1 LKTAATQAL
10 EPWLDGA
17 LAKCRATWPTLSAR
31 DFRRTLSIRAAP
43 MTDTQREALHVTD
56 LYLAVACAHE
66 DPAALAL
73 FEAEIVPR
81 VQKTLTRLLPAG
93 WQTADAAQALR
104 TRLFVPGPTG
114 RGIDSYSGRGALTG
128 WVRTVATRLLLD
140 ARRKHQETAPLTDSL
155 EDRLRT
161 SGLSAELQ
169 AMRAELVPVVRAAIK
184 AALESLT
191 AKERTLLKL
200 HYVDGLSFEQIAK
213 LNRVHRSTVMR
224 WLQGIREECLDHVKE
239 TLSRSLSLP
248 PRQIESLLA
257 VARSHLEM
265 SLSPLLRGETAP

>member
-1 LKTAATQAL
+1 
-10 EPWLDGA
+10 
-17 LAKCRATWPTLSAR
+17 
-31 DFRRTLSIRAAP
+31 
-43 MTDTQREALHVTD
+43 VTD
-56 LYLAVACAHE
+56 LYLAFGCAHE

-73 FEAEIVPR
+73 FEAEVFPR

-93 WQTADAAQALR
+93 WQAADAAQALR
-104 TRLFVPGPTG
+104 TRLFVPGPSG

-140 ARRKHQETAPLTDSL
+140 ARRRHQETAPLTDSL
-155 EDRLRT
+155 EERLRA

-184 AALESLT
+184 GALESLT

-224 WLQGIREECLDHVKE
+224 WLQGIREECLDHVKD
-239 TLSRSLSLP
+239 TLSRSLSLQP
-248 PRQIESLLA
+248 QQIESLLK
-257 VARSHLEM
+257 VAQSHLEM
-265 SLSPLLRGETAP
+265 SLSPLLRGEAAP